1 VKECVKVPVFIKLS
15 PNSTI
20 NEKIAEHVKK
30 AGGAGVSATNTM
42 YSLMD
47 PDPNMDPYP
56 AVGKNKHTYYGGAA
70 GSVLRPI
77 ALRVASTIANN
88 PLLKGMNIMAT
99 GGIINAQHALAYTMF
114 GGASVYQ
121 ICSAVQEQDFSIIND
136 LSTGLRALLYLSQR
150 KDLIKNGWKG
160 QSPPV
165 LKMQKLK
172 RYLNE
177 FDLTSATD
185 KRTDVNI
192 SRVPRIEDMKGKG
205 N

>member
-1 VKECVKVPVFIKLS
+1 MPDKGMGRACSDVPEVVEQITRWVRDYVKVPVFVKLS
-15 PNSTI
+15 PNSTL
-20 NEKIAEHVKK
+20 NETIAKHVQM

-42 YSLMD
+42 FSFMD
-47 PDPNMDPYP
+47 PDQNMDPYP
-56 AVGKNKHTYYGGAA
+56 AVGKNKHVYYGGAA

-88 PLLKGMNIMAT
+88 PDLKGINIMAT

-150 KDLIKNGWKG
+150 KDLVNNGWKG

-165 LKMQKLK
+165 LKTQKLK
-172 RYLNE
+172 KYTNE
-177 FDLTSATD
+177 FD
-185 KRTDVNI
+185 
-192 SRVPRIEDMKGKG
+192 
-205 N
+205 